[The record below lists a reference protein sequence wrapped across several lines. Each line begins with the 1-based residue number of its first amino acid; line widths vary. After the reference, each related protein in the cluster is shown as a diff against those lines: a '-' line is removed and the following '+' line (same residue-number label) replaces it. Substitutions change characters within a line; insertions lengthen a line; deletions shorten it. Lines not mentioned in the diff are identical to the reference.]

1 MPAKLGEQT
10 PSWNVCG
17 CLGEIYLCIFW
28 QKLFSRSVQSQISDC
43 LHSLLVLFC
52 IFLPFSIRVHYLP
65 FILFFHSVTASG
77 SLFSAYNV
85 FISYVYYHTSSLAS
99 HFCDYIDT
107 YSLWLDL
114 ARLIFEYFQHI
125 LKIFFFFFLFFLI
138 FYFSWYVQ
146 MDFKSHSHGV
156 FYICCS
162 KIGCHTLLSFKER
175 TEWNNKVGWVK
186 FWCIWRDL
194 YCLCVC
200 VYIYIYFFPICII
213 WKFLFFSQNLSII
226 PLDLRWGR
234 RVHL

>member
-1 MPAKLGEQT
+1 MLIYLQHRSQIELGEQT

-125 LKIFFFFFLFFLI
+125 LKIFFFFFYSFWYSTFLGMYRWI
-138 FYFSWYVQ
+138 
-146 MDFKSHSHGV
+146 
-156 FYICCS
+156 
-162 KIGCHTLLSFKER
+162 L
-175 TEWNNKVGWVK
+175 KV
-186 FWCIWRDL
+186 IPT
-194 YCLCVC
+194 VC
-200 VYIYIYFFPICII
+200 FISVVL
-213 WKFLFFSQNLSII
+213 K
-226 PLDLRWGR
+226 
-234 RVHL
+234 